1 MENTNY
7 FPFNLPW
14 TIWQKQNMLS
24 LLRWSLV
31 DLQLLK
37 LLTASLVLTSWSIL
51 LTAAKSS
58 ENIDLELKVHNSI
71 QCKIVNK
78 IFLILLYSEKRNW
91 VAYPN
96 RKNWNNHPN
105 GLLGSY
111 AHGLLWTKCWN
122 PRKCQINYL
131 ALQKFNHWHQR
142 ICQKPQLA
150 SGNRWIQFDH
160 QWDPFVDIL

>member
-1 MENTNY
+1 MKNLVIRQQEKMGKTNY
-7 FPFNLPW
+7 SPFNLPC
-14 TIWQKQNMLS
+14 TIWQKQDMLS

-37 LLTASLVLTSWSIL
+37 LLTASLVLTSWSML

-91 VAYPN
+91 LAYPN

-111 AHGLLWTKCWN
+111 AYGLLWTKCWN
-122 PRKCQINYL
+122 LRKCQINYL
-131 ALQKFNHWHQR
+131 ALQKFNHRHQR
-142 ICQKPQLA
+142 IC
-150 SGNRWIQFDH
+150 H
-160 QWDPFVDIL
+160 